1 MRPWPFFF
9 IIPCVRVLAKFV
21 PGKGKGG
28 QCPCTGTGLPFL
40 MFMFALW
47 SHVDAALEKACTR
60 LGSGQA
66 ESNPIRN
73 EISWTETAR
82 IYNIYAHRPRSLVPW
97 KFNPRVSIVSLTE
110 TNPIRMRSADENCK
124 DVNTDSQKSRYQQSE
139 WDRIRWR
146 DKCTDVQTDTGG
158 NLVPASQVPRLTWI
172 PKLGLRT
179 FFEVIRGNRRNLL
192 IISSSGSVF
201 WGLKPETKTPIGM
214 GAKMCKQTQVP
225 GDWHGLGQEYPKE
238 YLRQVSCMWPKK
250 LFSVN
255 WYFCRKNL
263 C

>member
-1 MRPWPFFF
+1 MWMLRWKRLARDWAAVRLSQIQLEMRSVGRKLRGY
-9 IIPCVRVLAKFV
+9 IIYVHTD
-21 PGKGKGG
+21 PG
-28 QCPCTGTGLPFL
+28 P
-40 MFMFALW
+40 W
-47 SHVDAALEKACTR
+47 SH
-60 LGSGQA
+60 GSSIPGYPQWVWLRQIQS
-66 ESNPIRN
+66 E
-73 EISWTETAR
+73 WDQQTETAR
-82 IYNIYAHRPRSLVPW
+82 MWTQTP
-97 KFNPRVSIVSLTE
+97 KRVDTSNRNEIESGD
-110 TNPIRMRSADENCK
+110 A
-124 DVNTDSQKSRYQQSE
+124 
-139 WDRIRWR
+139 
-146 DKCTDVQTDTGG
+146 DVQTDTGG

-238 YLRQVSCMWPKK
+238 ITREYLRQVSCLWPKK